1 MLEVEYELRR
11 QEGSGYE
18 RTFYTDDMLKKIEGN
33 AVYIKAPNA
42 SGKSTF
48 LNILALSLFGDQLNK
63 SDSRI
68 SKSLQEDIQY
78 IISRKNQTCTFKV
91 RFLSKNGKIELVS
104 TKTDPISN
112 DITVT
117 EIIDGGKPRYLP
129 FQTFVNEY
137 FLVYDIPEDP
147 LNRISEIL
155 SEVKNQQMWYL
166 KKVSEFIRFL
176 GEISS
181 DIGRSRDEAE
191 IKKTKDSISTY
202 IIKEVNLKNSIDNI
216 EGKLKIIRCFLAIR
230 EFERYLELAFSL
242 QQSIDIMENS
252 KKKNE
257 KTVKRFGTQY
267 ENKREFLTKKV
278 KIVNNYLS
286 ELAYKI
292 ENLFIETN
300 EEQIKYHLTILRN
313 FKLIDSLE
321 TFKLDTTIFS
331 ELEYLKSQISN
342 YLENK
347 KIKESG
353 KKGSFYQELIQ
364 ILEQYK
370 SMEILLPGLEKSID
384 EYIELLQLEYDKNKE
399 FKAVFDE
406 LKECL
411 KKIEDTEKEL
421 NNFPKELESLKLLY
435 SKREEKSQLVITD
448 EKIDSDIDD
457 LQNKLGSTLGKVDY
471 YKDLAEKNGIQ
482 LDNTDID
489 LKELKEQ
496 IFREN
501 KDFAHIFHLTEKSY
515 LKEISKINEELESLK
530 RSYSDNES
538 ILRQNRDK
546 LFDLENR
553 EPHKYQDY
561 GLQID
566 HLDKVLSAL
575 TKNLSNYND
584 LINKISE
591 GQPLHSKTELQ
602 YNEEISYYFA
612 KKISE
617 FPYIDEF
624 IKPIKIDFVSKLI
637 VLENGREI
645 DMKDISTGQ
654 SMSMY
659 IQAVLKRPKDDK
671 RKMIVI
677 FDEGAT
683 MDSKSLEPIKR
694 ILEKQIEENKVLF
707 AIFAK
712 AVDEELTITNL
723 V

>member
-1 MLEVEYELRR
+1 MLEVEYELKR

-18 RTFYTDDMLKKIEGN
+18 RTFYTDDMLKRIEGN

-48 LNILALSLFGDQLNK
+48 LNVLALSLFGDQLNK

-78 IISRKNQTCTFKV
+78 MVSRENQTCTFKV
-91 RFLSKNGKIELVS
+91 RFVSKDGKIELVS

-112 DITVT
+112 DIMVT
-117 EIIDGGKPRYLP
+117 EVIDGGKKRYLP
-129 FQTFVNEY
+129 FQKFIDEY

-147 LNRISEIL
+147 LNRIGEIL
-155 SEVKNQQMWYL
+155 SEVKNQQLRYL
-166 KKVSEFIRFL
+166 KKVSEFNRFL
-176 GEISS
+176 GDITSEIA
-181 DIGRSRDEAE
+181 RSRDEVE
-191 IKKTKDSISTY
+191 IKKIKDSISGY
-202 IIKEVNLKNSIDNI
+202 IIKEVNLKNSIDTI
-216 EGKLKIIRCFLAIR
+216 ERKLKVIRSFLALR
-230 EFERYLELAFSL
+230 EFERYLELVFSL
-242 QQSIDIMENS
+242 QQSIERMENS

-267 ENKREFLTKKV
+267 ENKKESLIKKIKV
-278 KIVNNYLS
+278 VNTYLS
-286 ELAYKI
+286 QLAYKVEI
-292 ENLFIETN
+292 LFIETN
-300 EEQIKYHLTILRN
+300 EEQIKCHLTNLKS

-321 TFKLDTTIFS
+321 TFQLDTTIFT
-331 ELEYLKSQISN
+331 ELEYFRSQITS

-347 KIKESG
+347 EIKESG

-364 ILEQYK
+364 ILEQYR
-370 SMEILLPGLEKSID
+370 SMEIFLPGLEKSIE
-384 EYIELLQLEYDKNKE
+384 EYIELLQIEFGKSKE
-399 FKAVFDE
+399 FKVVFDE
-406 LKECL
+406 LNECL
-411 KKIEDTEKEL
+411 KRIDDTEKEL
-421 NNFPKELESLKLLY
+421 NSFPKELDSLKVLH
-435 SKREEKSQLVITD
+435 SKREEKSQLVFID
-448 EKIDSDIDD
+448 EEIESNVDD
-457 LQNKLGSTLGKVDY
+457 LQNKLGSALGKVEY

-482 LDNTDID
+482 LDNPDID

-496 IFREN
+496 ILKEN
-501 KDFAHIFHLTEKSY
+501 KDFASIFHLTEKPY
-515 LKEISKINEELESLK
+515 IKEISKVNEELESLN
-530 RSYSDNES
+530 RSFLDNKS
-538 ILRQNRDK
+538 ILSQYKDK
-546 LFDLENR
+546 LFDFENR

-561 GLQID
+561 DLQIN
-566 HLDKVLSAL
+566 HLGKVLSAL
-575 TKNLSNYND
+575 AKNLSNYDD
-584 LINKISE
+584 LISKISG
-591 GQPLHSKTELQ
+591 GQKLDSKIEIE

-612 KKISE
+612 KKIPE

-624 IKPIKIDFVSKLI
+624 IKPVKIDFLSKLI

-659 IQAVLKRPKDDK
+659 MQAVLKRPKDDQ

-683 MDSKSLEPIKR
+683 MDSKSLKPIQK